1 MFWMCVVILQPHR
14 TAMAAITVLV
24 PLLCRKSQ
32 LLPFPLLS
40 SLTGKVADT
49 DVSVMVNV
57 ALWG

>member
-1 MFWMCVVILQPHR
+1 MCVMILQPHR

-32 LLPFPLLS
+32 LLPSPLLS
-40 SLTGKVADT
+40 SLTGKVADK

-57 ALWG
+57 AL